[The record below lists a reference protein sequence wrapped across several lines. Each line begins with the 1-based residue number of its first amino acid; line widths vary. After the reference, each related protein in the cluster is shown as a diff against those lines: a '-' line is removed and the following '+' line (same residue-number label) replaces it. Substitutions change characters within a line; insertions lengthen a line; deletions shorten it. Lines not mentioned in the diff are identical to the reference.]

1 MAWSPLVAAPLLAA
15 LIGAAAPAAAAGC
28 AATGIAL
35 RGEPFTLA
43 DDAAY
48 RATAA
53 WNPDRGEYLVVWH
66 LYADGEHRLRAR
78 RVAAD
83 GTLPS
88 EAFELAHDSDAII
101 DPVVA
106 AASGHDRY
114 LVVWQTQNDPFN
126 GARGQ
131 LLDGDGGA
139 RGEVFVIGTAGAEPA
154 LVYGA
159 ANEKFLFSGRG
170 IGVRAQWIGLEGTLD
185 GDALALAAADDPIA
199 APNGSLAVNASGQA
213 LALWRDQQNDSL
225 VGRRAGT
232 TAVVGDIVTY
242 ADEFPASG
250 VAALLD
256 YRSVDDHYLALYG
269 NFDETALRWFGVDAA
284 GSGTTPQTVAEGAG
298 LVAVGVAY
306 DEATASTA
314 LLWTARG
321 LAGGATLHGQLLSPA
336 NVLEGEPLTLSDSV
350 ASELAVAPARE
361 RGAALLAW
369 ADAKQVRAQRL
380 AYGCV
385 LADAIFADGFD
396 GSVPAP
402 RRGR

>member
-1 MAWSPLVAAPLLAA
+1 MDWSPLAAAPLLAA
-15 LIGAAAPAAAAGC
+15 LIGAAAPAAAADC

-35 RGEPFTLA
+35 RGQSFVLA

-48 RATAA
+48 DTTAA
-53 WNPDRGEYLVVWH
+53 WNPDRGEYLVIWH
-66 LYADGEHRLRAR
+66 LYAEGEHRLRAR

-83 GTLPS
+83 GALLGATI
-88 EAFELAHDSDAII
+88 ELAHDSNAII

-106 AASGHDRY
+106 AAAGHDRY
-114 LVVWQTQNDPFN
+114 LVAWQTQNEPFN

-131 LLDGDGGA
+131 LLDGDGSA
-139 RGEVFVIGTAGAEPA
+139 RGEVFVIGEAGAEPA
-154 LVYGA
+154 LVYAA
-159 ANEKFLFSGRG
+159 ANGKFLFSGRG

-213 LALWRDQQNDSL
+213 LALWRDQENDSL
-225 VGRRAGT
+225 VGRRADT
-232 TAVVGDIVTY
+232 AAVVGDIVTY

-250 VAALLD
+250 VAARLD
-256 YRSVDDHYLALYG
+256 YRSADDRYLALYG

-284 GSGTTPQTVAEGAG
+284 GAGSPPQTVAEGTG
-298 LVAVGVAY
+298 LVAAGVAY

-321 LAGGATLHGQLLSPA
+321 LTGSATLYGQLLSPA
-336 NVLEGEPLTLSDSV
+336 DALEGTPLTLSDSV

-361 RGAALLAW
+361 HGAALLAW

-385 LADAIFADGFD
+385 LADAIFADGFE